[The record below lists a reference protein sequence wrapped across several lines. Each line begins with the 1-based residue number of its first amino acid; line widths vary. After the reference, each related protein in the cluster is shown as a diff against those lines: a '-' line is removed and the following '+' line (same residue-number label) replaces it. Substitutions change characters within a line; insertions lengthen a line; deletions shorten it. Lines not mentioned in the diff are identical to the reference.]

1 MPRKD
6 GYCHLVLEQVTIEV
20 FGLSVRE
27 CARKE
32 PLAMYSDVCVLMP
45 YLLVLVVVR
54 RRIPVSV

>member
-6 GYCHLVLEQVTIEV
+6 GYYHLVLEQMTIEV
-20 FGLSVRE
+20 VGLSVRE

-32 PLAMYSDVCVLMP
+32 TLAMYNDVC
-45 YLLVLVVVR
+45 VLVVVR